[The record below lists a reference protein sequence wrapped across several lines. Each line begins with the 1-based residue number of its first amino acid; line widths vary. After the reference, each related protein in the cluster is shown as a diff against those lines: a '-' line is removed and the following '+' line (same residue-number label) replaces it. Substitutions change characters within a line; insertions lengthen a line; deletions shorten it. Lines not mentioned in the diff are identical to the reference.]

1 MKSDTSFERLIE
13 VSFFK
18 GFVGVIYMSTTLY
31 LIRQHPDRIP
41 SSLFQASDT
50 DIDIVFVEQAS
61 ATISSSVKGVVVP
74 TKGMAVGLSHPT
86 MTYDDL
92 IDKIFSSERIIVV

>member
-1 MKSDTSFERLIE
+1 M
-13 VSFFK
+13 
-18 GFVGVIYMSTTLY
+18 GTTLY
-31 LIRQHPDRIP
+31 VLRQHPDRIS

-61 ATISSSVKGVVVP
+61 SIVPSSVKGIVVA
-74 TKGMAVGLSHPT
+74 TEGMAVELSHPT